1 MKRFKDGISVD
12 KIRESFKDKK
22 FKYGGYATLMTAIV
36 LAILVVV
43 NLVVDQISFKVDLTQ
58 NQIFSLSDQT
68 KQILKNLDQEINI
81 IGLYETGEE
90 NVLFDE
96 ILQKYRAE
104 SKYINIDYVDPVKNP
119 TFSSKYTKDGETLRE
134 GSYIVEC
141 GDRFKVIDNYDL
153 FNYRTTQYG
162 QWYAESLAVEQ
173 QITSAIHYVTAEEL
187 PTIYLVTG
195 HLEDGLPYDLRKQ
208 LELENYEI
216 EELSLLTEEKVPE
229 DADILMFISPKRD
242 MTEDEAEKVRQY
254 LENKGRAIFFMELVE
269 NELPNFE
276 AVLKSY
282 GVGLNK
288 ALVIEGDNSRYWQSP
303 AWIIPKLETHDITRP
318 MRSNNM
324 QVVTIGAQG
333 VDILDVKKRTL
344 EIEPL
349 LTTSDNSWGKV
360 DLTSTNIQK
369 EEGDISGPFN
379 IAVTVYDKIWNEK
392 TAEYEGAKLV
402 VVGDAEF
409 LNPQFASIGN
419 ADFVLNTLN
428 WLQDEHESISIRPKN
443 IVSEYLNINSFQIL
457 LFSGIVV
464 ILIPLIILGSGLVV
478 WLRRRHL

>member
-1 MKRFKDGISVD
+1 
-12 KIRESFKDKK
+12 
-22 FKYGGYATLMTAIV
+22 MTAIV

-81 IGLYETGEE
+81 IGLYETGKE

-153 FNYRTTQYG
+153 INYRTTQYG

-195 HLEDGLPYDLRKQ
+195 HLEDRLPYDLRKQ
-208 LELENYEI
+208 MELENYEI
-216 EELSLLTEEKVPE
+216 KELSLLTEEKVPE

-318 MRSNNM
+318 MRS
-324 QVVTIGAQG
+324 
-333 VDILDVKKRTL
+333 
-344 EIEPL
+344 
-349 LTTSDNSWGKV
+349 
-360 DLTSTNIQK
+360 
-369 EEGDISGPFN
+369 
-379 IAVTVYDKIWNEK
+379 
-392 TAEYEGAKLV
+392 
-402 VVGDAEF
+402 
-409 LNPQFASIGN
+409 
-419 ADFVLNTLN
+419 
-428 WLQDEHESISIRPKN
+428 
-443 IVSEYLNINSFQIL
+443 
-457 LFSGIVV
+457 
-464 ILIPLIILGSGLVV
+464 
-478 WLRRRHL
+478 